1 LSRTRAA
8 VLEAHGEPLEVQ
20 DVGAP
25 EPAETSR
32 NSVPSRPRHGQ
43 HLQIGPSPEE
53 ARGMIALPTDV
64 MVLQAVEF
72 LGSVGMALRR
82 SDEKVQ
88 HGTLDPSA
96 IVSERVS
103 LEDVSET
110 LAATTDFQTMGIPA
124 IESF

>member
-1 LSRTRAA
+1 
-8 VLEAHGEPLEVQ
+8 
-20 DVGAP
+20 
-25 EPAETSR
+25 
-32 NSVPSRPRHGQ
+32 
-43 HLQIGPSPEE
+43 
-53 ARGMIALPTDV
+53 MIALPTDV

-88 HGTLDPSA
+88 HGKLDPSA
-96 IVSERVS
+96 ILSERVS

-110 LAATTDFQTMGIPA
+110 LAATTEFQTMGIPA